1 METEIPEMSLSTA
14 EKERESLKLT
24 KNSRGYNWE
33 IRIFP
38 KKDQQDMDWIK
49 RIEILNNE
57 FQKRFGPQGD

>member
-1 METEIPEMSLSTA
+1 MEIEMPEISTA

-38 KKDQQDMDWIK
+38 KKDQQDNDWIK
-49 RIEILNNE
+49 RIEVINNE
-57 FQKRFGPQGD
+57 MLKRYGPQGE